1 MNTKQKLPSDALK
14 RTSPVRAVITAAAAV
29 VLVAG
34 LGTAAFA
41 IGPTLRAGINHPT
54 ATATAAPV
62 DTAPTL
68 SPDELARVQGIAD
81 TQQTKLAADQ
91 KAAADA
97 AAAQAAADAAAQ
109 AAAKRS
115 SGPIRC
121 PAGSSANSND
131 GVNDTSCFP
140 TICFGITVPDPA
152 HPECN
157 VAFKP

>member
-1 MNTKQKLPSDALK
+1 MSNQKSVAETLQK
-14 RTSPVRAVITAAAAV
+14 RTNPIKVAIITAASV

-41 IGPTLRAGINHPT
+41 FGPTLRAGLNHPT
-54 ATATAAPV
+54 ATATAAPA

-68 SPDELARVQGIAD
+68 SPDELAAVQQAATD
-81 TQQTKLAADQ
+81 QQTKIAADQ

-109 AAAKRS
+109 AAAKHPG
-115 SGPIRC
+115 GPIRC

-140 TICFGITVPDPA
+140 NICFGITVPDPA